1 MVFSSL
7 VFIFLFLP
15 LFFLLYFLV
24 PNRKYRNFILLG
36 CSLFFYAWGEPIYVV
51 CMIGSIVMNYI
62 LAILMEKS
70 TKRRKAVFILAVILN
85 IGMLIVFKYSN
96 FIIDN
101 INMVFSLSLAHVN
114 ISLPIGIS
122 FYTFQILSYVIDL
135 YKGEVALQ
143 KNILTLGAYITAFPQ
158 LIAGP
163 IVRYETVEYEL
174 ANRKESL
181 SDFYEGTKRFVLG
194 LSKKVLIANNMA
206 FVADTVFNKDVTQF
220 GMIGAWIGLICYT
233 LQIYF
238 DFSGYSDMA
247 IGLGKMMGFNYLE
260 NFNYPYI
267 SKSITDF
274 WRRWHISLST
284 FFRDYIYIPLGG
296 NRVSPLKWY
305 RNILI
310 VWILTGLWHG
320 ASWNFVLWGLY
331 YGFILILEKKWIGK
345 YLKKVPVFI
354 SHLYAIILILFGW
367 LIFRAETLS
376 SLSVYI
382 QTLFGV
388 HGWGNVDTFIHTQL
402 LQVKYLVTLVVGI
415 ICCTPLFKRFKEK
428 LEILKGGTYVYD
440 FIILVLYVLCINMLL
455 IGGFNPFI
463 YFRF

>member
-402 LQVKYLVTLVVGI
+402 LQVKYLATLVVGI